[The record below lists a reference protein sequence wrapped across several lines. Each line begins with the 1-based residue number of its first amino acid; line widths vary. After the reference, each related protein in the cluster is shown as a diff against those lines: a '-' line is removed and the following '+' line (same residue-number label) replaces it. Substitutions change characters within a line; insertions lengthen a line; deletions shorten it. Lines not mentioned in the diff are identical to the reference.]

1 MKLLELWSIILELF
15 LNHFLRMNLSRNLMK
30 LQVCICLYT
39 FTYSLSLSFYL
50 LRFVDYIEK
59 IGICWIIDK
68 EDKEMMRNLL
78 QQLPKP
84 NLETIRLI
92 CEHLA
97 VVAQVCD
104 ISIFYFWSLKTQN
117 QWTLLTNTLCSQH
130 SVHNKMNIPNLARCF
145 GPDYN
150 KIFTFL
156 ITSGLE
162 YVLPSFSLEQRII
175 WNN

>member
-1 MKLLELWSIILELF
+1 
-15 LNHFLRMNLSRNLMK
+15 MK

-104 ISIFYFWSLKTQN
+104 ISIFYF
-117 QWTLLTNTLCSQH
+117 
-130 SVHNKMNIPNLARCF
+130 
-145 GPDYN
+145 
-150 KIFTFL
+150 
-156 ITSGLE
+156 
-162 YVLPSFSLEQRII
+162 
-175 WNN
+175 